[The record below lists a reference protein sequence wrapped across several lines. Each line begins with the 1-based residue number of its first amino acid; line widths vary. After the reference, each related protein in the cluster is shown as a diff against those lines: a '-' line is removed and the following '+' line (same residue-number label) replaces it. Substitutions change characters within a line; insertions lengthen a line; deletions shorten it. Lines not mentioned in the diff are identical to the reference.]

1 VVAAGVVCTLT
12 GVIGSSAVPVA
23 DDVRCVAVV

>member
-12 GVIGSSAVPVA
+12 GVSGSTAVPVA
-23 DDVRCVAVV
+23 VDVWCVAVV